1 MCVSSIVL
9 MTVGGPIVLNR
20 VMLSSNRFEGI
31 ELPRRGRVRIVSALR
46 MHFDCQRLVK
56 AAAKRRSS
64 SPGETSSMLVKI
76 PQTIPNGSIQPLA
89 PPRRTG
95 PRRTRPVGGGA
106 GQGVRRRG
114 RRLRCRARRFAR
126 RLNARVPAVLGCDQS
141 LQMAPCCCLS
151 TEDTLRSSGQ
161 PRYREP

>member
-76 PQTIPNGSIQPLA
+76 HQTIPNGSIQPLA
-89 PPRRTG
+89 PPLRTG
-95 PRRTRPVGGGA
+95 PRRRRPVGGGRGPGGSAPGPAFAVPGSAFRSAFERPGPRRA
-106 GQGVRRRG
+106 G
-114 RRLRCRARRFAR
+114 L
-126 RLNARVPAVLGCDQS
+126 
-141 LQMAPCCCLS
+141 
-151 TEDTLRSSGQ
+151 
-161 PRYREP
+161 